1 MLRDGSFQSAEAAA
15 ASVDRRPGARV
26 DLVYDTVFRGFAG
39 SFSQKAVRD
48 LFLDPQVAAV
58 YPDYV
63 VRAQG
68 QRLEPGIDRVDAD
81 LNPTKAGNG
90 NGSVDVDVAIIDS
103 GVGPNSDLNIA
114 GGYDCWGQ
122 GILRDYYGHGTHVA
136 GIVGAKDN
144 GSGVVGVAPG
154 ARIWSVRVLNSV
166 GNGGWSYIICGMD
179 WVARHADVIEV
190 ANMSLGGT
198 TYENGTGCD
207 SSPVAPGGLRHD
219 GTRRDGRRGSL

>member
-1 MLRDGSFQSAEAAA
+1 MIWRARGGRVLRTALIFVLVGQIVALVQPQLAAVSQSATPALEVAPDRYIVLLRDGSFQSAEAAA

-39 SFSQKAVRD
+39 SFSQNAVRD
-48 LFLDPQVAAV
+48 LFLDPQGAAV

-81 LNPTKAGNG
+81 LNPTKACNG

-122 GILRDYYGHGTHVA
+122 
-136 GIVGAKDN
+136 
-144 GSGVVGVAPG
+144 
-154 ARIWSVRVLNSV
+154 
-166 GNGGWSYIICGMD
+166 
-179 WVARHADVIEV
+179 
-190 ANMSLGGT
+190 
-198 TYENGTGCD
+198 
-207 SSPVAPGGLRHD
+207 
-219 GTRRDGRRGSL
+219 